1 MSKKRPASPTPGG
14 EKLVAQNRKAR
25 YDYEILDTLE
35 AGIELLGSEVKAL
48 RAGKASLGDGY
59 ARIEA
64 DEVFLHN
71 VHISHYG
78 AASHYNHDPLRPRKL
93 LLHRR
98 EIRRLIGH
106 TEQRG
111 LTLVPLR
118 LYFKRGRAKIELA
131 LARGKRDYDRR
142 HEIARRD
149 AERSIDRALGART

>member
-1 MSKKRPASPTPGG
+1 M
-14 EKLVAQNRKAR
+14 
-25 YDYEILDTLE
+25 E
-35 AGIELLGSEVKAL
+35 AGIALLGSEVKAL
-48 RAGKASLGDGY
+48 RAGKASLGEGY

-64 DEVFLHN
+64 DEVYLHN

-78 AASHYNHDPLRPRKL
+78 AASHFNHDPLRPRKL

-98 EIRRLIGH
+98 EIHRLIGH

-118 LYFKRGRAKIELA
+118 LYFKRGRAKIELG

-142 HEIARRD
+142 HDIARRD
-149 AERSIDRALGART
+149 AERAIDRALGARQ